1 MRAPSMEKRARV
13 QADTHGLLTYIPFRG
28 LVVTA
33 CQPHSP
39 VASQSI
45 A

>member
-1 MRAPSMEKRARV
+1 MRAPSIKERARV
-13 QADTHGLLTYIPFRG
+13 LADTHGLLTYIPVRG

-39 VASQSI
+39 VASQAI